1 MKDIGY
7 LMREKREA
15 WEIALERYQQLLALE
30 ATGNIKSPPMSGMPS
45 GGGDGDKT
53 YKLLD
58 DIERARKR
66 AASLRD
72 DYMMARNVLLARL
85 RREFE
90 DPRDFKIIWQYVIEC
105 ESAQNVSR
113 WNDTSVNNVYKL
125 KSKYKKVLKVL
136 EAEKYL

>member
-15 WEIALERYQQLLALE
+15 WELALERYQQLLALE
-30 ATGNIKSPPMSGMPS
+30 ATGNIMSPPMSGMPS

-58 DIERARKR
+58 DIERARQR

-72 DYMMARNVLLARL
+72 DYLMARNVLLARL

-90 DPRDFKIIWQYVIEC
+90 DPRDFKIIWQYVIEG
-105 ESAQNVSR
+105 ESAQNASR
-113 WNDTSVNNVYKL
+113 WNDTTVNNVYKL
-125 KSKYKKVLKVL
+125 KSKYKKVL

>member
-1 MKDIGY
+1 MKDIGH

-15 WEIALERYQQLLALE
+15 WELALERYQQLLALE

-58 DIERARKR
+58 DIERARQR

-72 DYMMARNVLLARL
+72 DYVMARNVLLARL

-90 DPRDFKIIWQYVIEC
+90 DPRDFRIIWQYVIEG

-125 KSKYKKVLKVL
+125 KSKYKKVL

>member
-1 MKDIGY
+1 MKDIGH

-15 WEIALERYQQLLALE
+15 WELAEERYQQLLALE

-53 YKLLD
+53 YELLD
-58 DIERARKR
+58 EIERAWQR
-66 AASLRD
+66 AVSLRKE
-72 DYMMARNVLLARL
+72 YMLARRVLLARL

-90 DPRDFKIIWQYVIEC
+90 DPCDFKIIWQYVIEG
-105 ESAQNVSR
+105 ESVQNVSR
-113 WNDTSVNNVYKL
+113 WNETTPNNVYKL
-125 KSKYKKVLKVL
+125 KSKYKKVL

>member
-1 MKDIGY
+1 MKDIGC

-15 WEIALERYQQLLALE
+15 WELALEHYQQLLALE

-58 DIERARKR
+58 DIERARQR
-66 AASLRD
+66 AASLRK
-72 DYMMARNVLLARL
+72 DYMLARNVLLARL
-85 RREFE
+85 RREFK
-90 DPRDFKIIWQYVIEC
+90 DPRDFKIIWQYVVEG

-125 KSKYKKVLKVL
+125 KSKYKKVL

>member
-1 MKDIGY
+1 MKDIGC

-15 WEIALERYQQLLALE
+15 WELALERYQQLLALE

-58 DIERARKR
+58 DIERARQR

-72 DYMMARNVLLARL
+72 EYMLARNVLLARI

-90 DPRDFKIIWQYVIEC
+90 DPRDFRIIWQYVIEG

-125 KSKYKKVLKVL
+125 KSKYKKVL

>member
-1 MKDIGY
+1 MKDIGC

-15 WEIALERYQQLLALE
+15 WELALERYQQLLALE
-30 ATGNIKSPPMSGMPS
+30 ATGNIKSPTMSGMPS

-58 DIERARKR
+58 DIERARQR

-72 DYMMARNVLLARL
+72 DYVMARNVLLARL

-90 DPRDFKIIWQYVIEC
+90 DPRDFKIIWQYVIER

-113 WNDTSVNNVYKL
+113 WNDTTVNNVYKL
-125 KSKYKKVLKVL
+125 KSKYKKVL

>member
-1 MKDIGY
+1 MKDIGH

-15 WEIALERYQQLLALE
+15 WELALERYQQLLALE

-58 DIERARKR
+58 DIERAKQR

-90 DPRDFKIIWQYVIEC
+90 DPRDFRIIWQYVIEG

-125 KSKYKKVLKVL
+125 KSKYKKVL

>member
-1 MKDIGY
+1 MKDIGH

-15 WEIALERYQQLLALE
+15 WELALERYQQLLALE

-72 DYMMARNVLLARL
+72 DYLMARNVLLARL

-90 DPRDFKIIWQYVIEC
+90 DPRDFRIIWQYVIEG

-125 KSKYKKVLKVL
+125 KSKYKKVL

>member
-1 MKDIGY
+1 MNDIGH

-15 WEIALERYQQLLALE
+15 WELALEHYQQLRALE

-58 DIERARKR
+58 DIERARQR
-66 AASLRD
+66 AASLLK
-72 DYMMARNVLLARL
+72 DYMLARNVLLARL
-85 RREFE
+85 RREFA
-90 DPRDFKIIWQYVIEC
+90 DPRDFKIIWQYVIEG
-105 ESAQNVSR
+105 ESVQNVSR
-113 WNDTSVNNVYKL
+113 WNDVTVNNVYKL
-125 KSKYKKVLKVL
+125 KSKYKKVL

>member
-1 MKDIGY
+1 MKDIGC

-15 WEIALERYQQLLALE
+15 WELALERYQQLLALE

-53 YKLLD
+53 YRLLD
-58 DIERARKR
+58 DIERAKQR
-66 AASLRD
+66 AASLLK
-72 DYMMARNVLLARL
+72 DYMLARNVLLARL

-90 DPRDFKIIWQYVIEC
+90 DPRDFKIIWQYVVEG

-113 WNDTSVNNVYKL
+113 WNDTTVNNVYKL
-125 KSKYKKVLKVL
+125 KSKYKKVL

>member
-15 WEIALERYQQLLALE
+15 WEMALERYQQLLALE
-30 ATGNIKSPPMSGMPS
+30 VTGNIKSPPMSGMPS

-58 DIERARKR
+58 DIERARQR

-72 DYMMARNVLLARL
+72 DYVMARNVLLARL

-90 DPRDFKIIWQYVIEC
+90 DPRDFRVIWQYVIEG

-113 WNDTSVNNVYKL
+113 WNDTTVNNVYKL
-125 KSKYKKVLKVL
+125 KSKYKKVL

>member
-1 MKDIGY
+1 MKDIGC

-15 WEIALERYQQLLALE
+15 WELAEERYQQLLALE
-30 ATGNIKSPPMSGMPS
+30 ATGNIKSPPMSCMPS

-58 DIERARKR
+58 DIERARQR

-72 DYMMARNVLLARL
+72 EYMLARNVLLARL

-90 DPRDFKIIWQYVIEC
+90 DPRDFRVIWQYVIEG

-125 KSKYKKVLKVL
+125 KSKYKKVL
-136 EAEKYL
+136 EEEKYL

>member
-15 WEIALERYQQLLALE
+15 WELALERYQQLLALE

-72 DYMMARNVLLARL
+72 DYLMARNVLLARL

-90 DPRDFKIIWQYVIEC
+90 DPRDFRIIWQYVIEG

-125 KSKYKKVLKVL
+125 KSKYKKVL

>member
-1 MKDIGY
+1 MKDIGH

-15 WEIALERYQQLLALE
+15 WELALERYQQLLALE

-90 DPRDFKIIWQYVIEC
+90 DPRDFRIIWQYVIEG

-125 KSKYKKVLKVL
+125 KSKYKKVL

>member
-1 MKDIGY
+1 MKDIGH

-15 WEIALERYQQLLALE
+15 WELALERYQQLLAME

-45 GGGDGDKT
+45 GEGDGDKT

-58 DIERARKR
+58 DIERARQR
-66 AASLRD
+66 AASLRK
-72 DYMMARNVLLARL
+72 DYMLARNVLLARL

-90 DPRDFKIIWQYVIEC
+90 DPRDFRIIWQYVIEG

-125 KSKYKKVLKVL
+125 KSKYKKVL

>member
-1 MKDIGY
+1 MKDIGH

-15 WEIALERYQQLLALE
+15 WELALERYQQLLALE

-58 DIERARKR
+58 DIERARQR

-72 DYMMARNVLLARL
+72 DYLMARNVLLARL

-90 DPRDFKIIWQYVIEC
+90 DPRDFKIIWQYVIEG
-105 ESAQNVSR
+105 ESVQNVIR
-113 WNDTSVNNVYKL
+113 WNDTSANNVYKL
-125 KSKYKKVLKVL
+125 KYKYKKVL

>member
-1 MKDIGY
+1 MKDIGQ

-15 WEIALERYQQLLALE
+15 WEMALERYQQLLALE

-58 DIERARKR
+58 DIERARQR

-72 DYMMARNVLLARL
+72 DYMMARNVLLARI

-90 DPRDFKIIWQYVIEC
+90 DPRDFRIIWQYVIEG

-125 KSKYKKVLKVL
+125 KSKYKKVL

>member
-15 WEIALERYQQLLALE
+15 WELALERYQQLLALE

-58 DIERARKR
+58 DIERARQR

-90 DPRDFKIIWQYVIEC
+90 DPRDFRIIWQYVIEG

-125 KSKYKKVLKVL
+125 KYKYKKVL

>member
-15 WEIALERYQQLLALE
+15 WELSLERYQQLLALE

-58 DIERARKR
+58 DIERARQR

-72 DYMMARNVLLARL
+72 DYLMARNVLLARL

-90 DPRDFKIIWQYVIEC
+90 DPRDFKIIWQYVIEG
-105 ESAQNVSR
+105 ESVQNVSR
-113 WNDTSVNNVYKL
+113 WNDTSANNVYKL
-125 KSKYKKVLKVL
+125 KYKYKKVL

>member
-1 MKDIGY
+1 MNDIEY

-15 WEIALERYQQLLALE
+15 WELALERYQQLLALE

-58 DIERARKR
+58 DIERARQR

-72 DYMMARNVLLARL
+72 DYMLARNVLLARL

-90 DPRDFKIIWQYVIEC
+90 DPRDFRVIWQYVIEG

-125 KSKYKKVLKVL
+125 KSKYKKVL

>member
-1 MKDIGY
+1 MKDIGH

-15 WEIALERYQQLLALE
+15 WELALERYQQLLALE

-58 DIERARKR
+58 DIERARQR

-72 DYMMARNVLLARL
+72 DYMLARNVLLARL
-85 RREFE
+85 RRDYE
-90 DPRDFKIIWQYVIEC
+90 DPRDFRIIWQYVIEG

-125 KSKYKKVLKVL
+125 KSKYKKVL

>member
-1 MKDIGY
+1 MKDIGH

-15 WEIALERYQQLLALE
+15 WELALERYQQLLALE

-72 DYMMARNVLLARL
+72 DYLMARNVLLARL

-90 DPRDFKIIWQYVIEC
+90 NPRDVKIVWLYVIEG

-113 WNDTSVNNVYKL
+113 WNDTSANNVYKL
-125 KSKYKKVLKVL
+125 KSKYKKVL
-136 EAEKYL
+136 ETEKYL

>member
-1 MKDIGY
+1 MKDIGC

-15 WEIALERYQQLLALE
+15 WELALERYQQLLALE
-30 ATGNIKSPPMSGMPS
+30 ATGNIKSPPMFGMPS

-58 DIERARKR
+58 GIERAKQR
-66 AASLRD
+66 AASLRE
-72 DYMMARNVLLARL
+72 DYMLARNVLLARL

-90 DPRDFKIIWQYVIEC
+90 DPRDFRIIWQYVIEG

-125 KSKYKKVLKVL
+125 KSKYKKVL

>member
-1 MKDIGY
+1 MKDIGC

-15 WEIALERYQQLLALE
+15 WELALERYQQLLALE
-30 ATGNIKSPPMSGMPS
+30 ATGNIKSPPMSGMPF

-58 DIERARKR
+58 DIERARQR

-72 DYMMARNVLLARL
+72 DYVMARNVLLARL

-90 DPRDFKIIWQYVIEC
+90 DPRDFKIIWQYVIEG

-113 WNDTSVNNVYKL
+113 WNDTTVNNVYKL
-125 KSKYKKVLKVL
+125 KSKYKKVL

>member
-15 WEIALERYQQLLALE
+15 WELSLERYQQLLALE
-30 ATGNIKSPPMSGMPS
+30 ATGNIKSPPLSGMPS

-58 DIERARKR
+58 DIERARQR
-66 AASLRD
+66 AASLLK
-72 DYMMARNVLLARL
+72 DYMLARNVLLARL
-85 RREFE
+85 RREFA
-90 DPRDFKIIWQYVIEC
+90 DPRDFKIIWQYVIEG
-105 ESAQNVSR
+105 ESVQNVSR
-113 WNDTSVNNVYKL
+113 WNDVTVNNVYKL
-125 KSKYKKVLKVL
+125 KSKYKKVL

>member
-1 MKDIGY
+1 MKDIGQ

-15 WEIALERYQQLLALE
+15 WELALERYQQLPALE

-58 DIERARKR
+58 DIERARQR
-66 AASLRD
+66 AASLRK
-72 DYMMARNVLLARL
+72 DYMLARNVLLARL
-85 RREFE
+85 RREFK
-90 DPRDFKIIWQYVIEC
+90 DPRDFKIIWQYVVEG

-125 KSKYKKVLKVL
+125 KSKYKKVL

>member
-1 MKDIGY
+1 MKDIGC

-15 WEIALERYQQLLALE
+15 WELALERYQQLLALE
-30 ATGNIKSPPMSGMPS
+30 ATGNIKSPPMSGMPT

-58 DIERARKR
+58 DIERARQR
-66 AASLRD
+66 AAFLRD

-90 DPRDFKIIWQYVIEC
+90 DPRDFRIIWQHVIEG

-125 KSKYKKVLKVL
+125 KSKYKKVL

>member
-1 MKDIGY
+1 MKDIGH

-15 WEIALERYQQLLALE
+15 WELALERYQQLLALE

-45 GGGDGDKT
+45 GGWDGDKT

-58 DIERARKR
+58 DIERARQR

-90 DPRDFKIIWQYVIEC
+90 DPRDFRVIWQYVIEG

-113 WNDTSVNNVYKL
+113 WNDTTVNNVYKL
-125 KSKYKKVLKVL
+125 KYKYKKVL

>member
-1 MKDIGY
+1 MKDIGC

-15 WEIALERYQQLLALE
+15 WERAKECYQQLLALE

-53 YKLLD
+53 YKLLT
-58 DIERARKR
+58 DIDA
-66 AASLRD
+66 
-72 DYMMARNVLLARL
+72 ARL
-85 RREFE
+85 RAQRLRKEYLWAKAILMMRLRKQFKE
-90 DPRDFKIIWQYVIEC
+90 PRDFWIVWQYVAEG

-113 WNDTSVNNVYKL
+113 WNGTTPNNVYKL
-125 KSKYKKVLKVL
+125 KNKYKKVL

>member
-15 WEIALERYQQLLALE
+15 WEMALERYQQLLALE
-30 ATGNIKSPPMSGMPS
+30 VTGNIKSPPMSGMPS

-58 DIERARKR
+58 DIERARQR

-72 DYMMARNVLLARL
+72 DYVMARNVLLARL

-90 DPRDFKIIWQYVIEC
+90 DPRDFRVIWQYVIEG

-113 WNDTSVNNVYKL
+113 WNDTTVNNVYKL
-125 KSKYKKVLKVL
+125 KSKYKKML

>member
-1 MKDIGY
+1 MKDIGH

-15 WEIALERYQQLLALE
+15 WALALERYQQLLALE

-58 DIERARKR
+58 DIERARQR
-66 AASLRD
+66 AASLRK
-72 DYMMARNVLLARL
+72 DYMLARNVLLARL
-85 RREFE
+85 RREFK
-90 DPRDFKIIWQYVIEC
+90 DPRDFKIIWQYVVEG

-125 KSKYKKVLKVL
+125 KSKYKKVL

>member
-1 MKDIGY
+1 MKDIGH

-15 WEIALERYQQLLALE
+15 WELALERYQQLLALE

-58 DIERARKR
+58 DIERARQR

-72 DYMMARNVLLARL
+72 DYLMARNVLLARL

-90 DPRDFKIIWQYVIEC
+90 NPRDFKIVWQYVIEG

-125 KSKYKKVLKVL
+125 KFKYKKVLG
-136 EAEKYL
+136 AEKYL

>member
-15 WEIALERYQQLLALE
+15 WELALERYQQLLALE

-58 DIERARKR
+58 DIERARQR

-72 DYMMARNVLLARL
+72 DYLMARNVLLARL

-90 DPRDFKIIWQYVIEC
+90 DPRDFTIIWQYVIEC

-125 KSKYKKVLKVL
+125 KSKYKKVL

>member
-1 MKDIGY
+1 MKDIGH

-15 WEIALERYQQLLALE
+15 WEMALERYQQLLALE
-30 ATGNIKSPPMSGMPS
+30 ETGNIKSPPMSGMPS

-90 DPRDFKIIWQYVIEC
+90 DPRDFRVIWQYVIEG

-113 WNDTSVNNVYKL
+113 WNDTTVNNVYKL
-125 KSKYKKVLKVL
+125 KCKYKKVL

>member
-1 MKDIGY
+1 MKDIGC

-15 WEIALERYQQLLALE
+15 WELALERYQQLLALE

-90 DPRDFKIIWQYVIEC
+90 DPRDFKIIWQYVVEG

-125 KSKYKKVLKVL
+125 KSKYKKVL

>member
-1 MKDIGY
+1 MKHIGC

-15 WEIALERYQQLLALE
+15 WELALERYQQLLALE

-58 DIERARKR
+58 DIERARQR
-66 AASLRD
+66 AASLRK
-72 DYMMARNVLLARL
+72 DYMLARNVLLARL
-85 RREFE
+85 RREFK
-90 DPRDFKIIWQYVIEC
+90 DPRDFKIIWQYVVEG

-125 KSKYKKVLKVL
+125 KSKYKKVL

>member
-1 MKDIGY
+1 MKDIGC

-15 WEIALERYQQLLALE
+15 WELAMERYQQLLALE

-58 DIERARKR
+58 DIERARQR
-66 AASLRD
+66 AESLRA

-90 DPRDFKIIWQYVIEC
+90 DPRDFRVIWQYVIEG

-113 WNDTSVNNVYKL
+113 WNDTTVNNVYKL
-125 KSKYKKVLKVL
+125 KSKYKKVL

>member
-1 MKDIGY
+1 MKDIGH

-15 WEIALERYQQLLALE
+15 WELALERYQQLLALE
-30 ATGNIKSPPMSGMPS
+30 VTGNIKSPPMSGMPS

-58 DIERARKR
+58 DIERARQR

-90 DPRDFKIIWQYVIEC
+90 DPRDFRVIWQYVIEG

-113 WNDTSVNNVYKL
+113 WNDTTVNNVYKL
-125 KSKYKKVLKVL
+125 KSKYKKVL

>member
-1 MKDIGY
+1 MKDIGH

-15 WEIALERYQQLLALE
+15 WKQAEERYEQLLALE

-53 YKLLD
+53 YKLLT
-58 DIERARKR
+58 DIDA
-66 AASLRD
+66 
-72 DYMMARNVLLARL
+72 ARL
-85 RREFE
+85 RAQRLRKEYLWAKAILMMRLRKQFKE
-90 DPRDFKIIWQYVIEC
+90 PRDFWIVWQYVAEG

-113 WNDTSVNNVYKL
+113 WNGTTPNNVYKL
-125 KSKYKKVLKVL
+125 KNKYKKVL